1 MNDMTAAHKTLPFG
15 TWVLVTNLDNGR
27 SVAVRINDRGP
38 FVAGR
43 IIDLSYAA
51 ARMLGV
57 VGPGTAP
64 VRLELLD
71 QAAPLPPSQRFA
83 VQVGAFADKANAE
96 RLRDDLAV
104 RFGDVTLS
112 TLSASGRV
120 YYRVRVGAKSR
131 DEAEAIARRLA
142 GAGYPALIVEAP

>member
-1 MNDMTAAHKTLPFG
+1 MPKSETARVEPPKAEATKA
-15 TWVLVTNLDNGR
+15 D
-27 SVAVRINDRGP
+27 
-38 FVAGR
+38 
-43 IIDLSYAA
+43 
-51 ARMLGV
+51 
-57 VGPGTAP
+57 AP
-64 VRLELLD
+64 KLEG
-71 QAAPLPPSQRFA
+71 FA